1 MGRPDSCP
9 FMGTETSPKERVLV
23 VEDEADISSSLAY
36 ALRAN
41 GYETQIADRGDLALA
56 ALDTFHPD
64 LVLLDL
70 MLPDMSGIEICRRVR
85 KSQSPDQ
92 PAVVIL
98 SARAQEVDRV
108 VGFEIGADDYVAK
121 PFSVRELMLRI
132 EARLKAR
139 KAVIGSAVAET
150 AADEA
155 KSVEVLALRN
165 LRVDE
170 SAHRAF
176 VDDREIHV
184 SALEMRLLLYL
195 FRAPGRMRTRRELL
209 TEVWGYHPEV
219 ASRTVDTHI
228 KRLRDKLDTA
238 ADLLQTVR
246 GVGFRLAEPSAPE
259 QPSVDEHSANPQAS
273 EHKRQGGPRERKSD

>member
-1 MGRPDSCP
+1 MDSP
-9 FMGTETSPKERVLV
+9 KSQKERVLV
-23 VEDEADISSSLAY
+23 VEDEADISDSLAY

-41 GYETQIADRGDLALA
+41 GYEVSVADRGALALEA
-56 ALDTFHPD
+56 VGTFQPD

-70 MLPDMSGIEICRRVR
+70 MLPDMSGMDICRQLRSS
-85 KSQSPDQ
+85 KSPQQ
-92 PAVVIL
+92 PVVIIL

-121 PFSVRELMLRI
+121 PFSIRELMLRI

-139 KAVIGSAVAET
+139 EAVIGT
-150 AADEA
+150 AAAQEA
-155 KSVEVLALRN
+155 ASGKKGAKVFVMRN

-176 VDDREIHV
+176 VDDKEIHV
-184 SALEMRLLLYL
+184 SALEMRLLLNL
-195 FRAPGRMRTRRELL
+195 LRAPSLMRTRRELL
-209 TEVWGYHPEV
+209 TDVWGYHPEV

-246 GVGFRLAEPSAPE
+246 GVGFRLADPAGPHAMPDGSESQNHA
-259 QPSVDEHSANPQAS
+259 SS
-273 EHKRQGGPRERKSD
+273 EHLTQMSPR